1 MSQRM
6 AMKFSPNEKK
16 KLIYPKQIKHR
27 WQTAKSELDKRFW
40 LGDDIQALLK
50 AQSFLID
57 EILLSAWKLV
67 GLENNPNI
75 ALIAVGG
82 YGCERLH
89 PHSDVDILL
98 LTSNTWDKSDN
109 PSLEKFIS
117 FCWDCQLTL
126 GASVRTLDECETIS
140 TEDLSIYTNLLN
152 ARRLV
157 GSQALFEKMNEFI
170 LRDEVWPFK
179 TFFEA
184 KCKERE
190 NRLKHY
196 QNTEY
201 NLEPNIKD
209 SPGGLRDI
217 DLISWLTL
225 KKYHQSDLKILISY
239 RDLFQ
244 EEYEILM
251 TGRAFLWKMRY
262 GLHLIVPKTNERLYF
277 EYQETL
283 AKKFHFDAQN
293 QSVNTAISK
302 MMQEYF
308 HTVTQIREI
317 TDVLCQ
323 HFKENLKL
331 PSQAKIEKVNS
342 FCQIID
348 DYLDI
353 TSGDALQTSENL
365 MQLFFIIAQRNLE
378 GFSANAHRLIIS
390 ALNKAGNDYFNHP
403 QTRALFLNI
412 LRSKNAAKVLFL
424 MHRLNVLER
433 YIPAFGDITGQMQFD
448 LFHIYTVDA
457 HALLVLDNIE
467 HFFKNETFDKFELLK
482 QCKEHASS
490 IEILYLG
497 ALFHDIGK
505 GKGGDHSQVGS
516 DIALAFCQ
524 AHQIPR
530 KTTELITWL
539 VENHLLMSITSQRK
553 DISDEEVIRDFASS
567 VNSLS
572 KLCYLYLLTVADIV
586 ATNPSLWNNWRAI
599 LLQDLFKAC
608 AFYLQND
615 KNLSP
620 SFLSIEQTKWQTQM
634 ILEDKAKNKLFTIAI
649 KEHVNHVGTDI
660 FIYAPDSVNLF
671 ACICATLEKIFLN
684 VVEARINTTKN
695 NYSLQSFVVLD
706 ISGIPVAN
714 LQRMNEIHHS
724 LNMLLTPL
732 MLGGELKVPVV
743 SRHIKRSLKY
753 FSGTANVTVTT
764 LQNSTKTLLEVHAPD
779 FPGLLARIGE
789 AFVKADVIL
798 HSAKINTL
806 GNKVEDLFYIT
817 DRKTLLPLTDPT
829 RIEQLK
835 SLIEQSIAKHC
846 K

>member
-1 MSQRM
+1 M
-6 AMKFSPNEKK
+6 ALKCLPNEKK
-16 KLIYPKQIKHR
+16 KLIYPKQINQR
-27 WQTAKSELDKRFW
+27 WLTAKSELDKRFW
-40 LGDDIQALLK
+40 QGDDIQTLLK
-50 AQSFLID
+50 AQSILLD
-57 EILLSAWKLV
+57 EILLCAWKHV

-126 GASVRTLDECETIS
+126 GASVRTVAECLALC

-152 ARRLV
+152 ARLIC
-157 GSQALFEKMNEFI
+157 GSKGLF
-170 LRDEVWPFK
+170 DELNQMVKQNDLWPFE
-179 TFFEA
+179 TFFA
-184 KCKERE
+184 QKCIERE
-190 NRLKHY
+190 NRLQHY

-201 NLEPNIKD
+201 NLEPSIKD

-225 KKYHQSDLKILISY
+225 KKYQQADLSALISHH
-239 RDLFQ
+239 DIFQ
-244 EEYEILM
+244 EELQALLK
-251 TGRAFLWKMRY
+251 GRNFLWRMRY
-262 GLHLIVPKTNERLYF
+262 GLHILAPKANERLYF
-277 EYQETL
+277 EYQEIL
-283 AKKFHFDAQN
+283 AKKFHFDIKHLNKA
-293 QSVNTAISK
+293 VSK

-308 HTVTQIREI
+308 QTVTQIREI

-323 HFKENLKL
+323 HFKEQLHPLRHN
-331 PSQAKIEKVNS
+331 PIETVTP

-353 TSGDALQTSENL
+353 TDQNALQDSANL
-365 MQLFFIIAQRNLE
+365 MQLFKLVATQNLK
-378 GFSANAHRLIIS
+378 GFSARAHRYIVKCLTL
-390 ALNKAGNDYFNHP
+390 APTEYFNNP
-403 QTRALFLNI
+403 RTKALFLDI
-412 LRSKNAAKVLFL
+412 LRNPNGATTLAL
-424 MHRLNVLER
+424 MHRLNVLAR

-457 HALLVLDNIE
+457 HTLLVLANIE

-482 QCKEHASS
+482 QCKEHASD

-497 ALFHDIGK
+497 ALFHDIAK
-505 GKGGDHSQVGS
+505 GKGGDHSQLGG

-524 AHQIPR
+524 SHQFSESS
-530 KTTELITWL
+530 TELVAWL
-539 VENHLLMSITSQRK
+539 VENHLLMSLTSQRK
-553 DISDEEVIRDFASS
+553 DISDEQVIKDFATK

-608 AFYLQND
+608 AFYLEND

-620 SFLSIEQTKWQTQM
+620 SFLSIEQEKWQTQM

-660 FIYAPDSVNLF
+660 FIYAPYSVNLF

-684 VVEARINTTKN
+684 VVEARISTTEN

-706 ISGIPVAN
+706 ISGLPVSDS
-714 LQRMNEIHHS
+714 QRMNEIHHS

-732 MLGGELKVPVV
+732 MLGGELKVPIV
-743 SRHIKRSLKY
+743 SRHIKRTLKY
-753 FSGTANVTVTT
+753 FSATANVTVTT
-764 LQNSTKTLLEVHAPD
+764 PQNSTKTLVEVHAPD

-817 DRKTLLPLTDPT
+817 NRANLSPLTDPT

-835 SLIEQSIAKHC
+835 SLIEQSISNPIK
-846 K
+846 